1 MSGMQARVT
10 VLFETGAPVE
20 LQLDGAEVLSF
31 EAARRWLDEQFV
43 KHGCEP
49 MRGSG
54 KVLIADKVLAV
65 AAALGPQGL
74 ADPAVGLDYARATVG
89 ALSKALV
96 KVDVPRLSVS
106 Y

>member
-1 MSGMQARVT
+1 MRSEVKLVFGPGQ
-10 VLFETGAPVE
+10 E
-20 LQLDGAEVLSF
+20 LDLSVDAAEVLGF
-31 EAARRWLDEQFV
+31 EAARRWLDDQFV

-74 ADPAVGLDYARATVG
+74 ADPAMGLDYARATVG

>member
-1 MSGMQARVT
+1 MRSEIKVVFGPGQEFDLV
-10 VLFETGAPVE
+10 V
-20 LQLDGAEVLSF
+20 DGSEVLDF

-43 KHGCEP
+43 KNECEP

-54 KVLIADKVLAV
+54 KVLLADKVLAV
-65 AAALGPQGL
+65 ASAVGPAAFG
-74 ADPAVGLDYARATVG
+74 DPAFSLDFARAVRG

-96 KVDVPRLSVS
+96 RVDVAKLSLS